1 MEQTEQGGSFGKKM
15 ADPETDKRLTSLLER
30 VQVLE
35 EAQIAGKAFS
45 DLQTNSMVE
54 RLAESL
60 EKATILLDRLTR
72 PDTLLLMER
81 LEKISPA
88 MLRLMDVLETAE
100 KTGAFQSF
108 AEIGGAVRAV
118 QLMGVDTLVERVAVQ
133 AEKATEI
140 LGKIER
146 LPVEDM
152 VVAVNRLKEL
162 GALDTIPELASVLVA
177 IRRLLTDSLVE
188 RVMLLIETAISW
200 QGNVYN
206 VLKSIPAPP
215 AESPGGIMGTIRL
228 LSNPET
234 QKTLSFFLSGLK
246 QVELAM
252 KP

>member
-1 MEQTEQGGSFGKKM
+1 
-15 ADPETDKRLTSLLER
+15 
-30 VQVLE
+30 
-35 EAQIAGKAFS
+35 
-45 DLQTNSMVE
+45 
-54 RLAESL
+54 
-60 EKATILLDRLTR
+60 
-72 PDTLLLMER
+72 
-81 LEKISPA
+81 
-88 MLRLMDVLETAE
+88 
-100 KTGAFQSF
+100 
-108 AEIGGAVRAV
+108 
-118 QLMGVDTLVERVAVQ
+118 MGVDTLVERVAIQ
-133 AEKATEI
+133 AEKATEV

-146 LPVEDM
+146 LPVDDM

-188 RVMLLIETAISW
+188 RVMLLMETAISW

-215 AESPGGIMGTIRL
+215 AEAPGGIMGTIRL